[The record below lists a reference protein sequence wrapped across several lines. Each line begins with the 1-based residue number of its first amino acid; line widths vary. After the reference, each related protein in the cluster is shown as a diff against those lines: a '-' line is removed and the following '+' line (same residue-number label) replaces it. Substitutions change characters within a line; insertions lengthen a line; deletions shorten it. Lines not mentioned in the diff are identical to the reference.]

1 MRNLL
6 NFLVRFSVVFLF
18 ILLEIIALIML
29 ANNKGYQRSV
39 MLSSANEVVAK
50 MYNSSNTVVEFF
62 KLKDAND
69 VLAEENTNLKNELI
83 GLQNKLKAVA
93 DSSNSNVW
101 KNIRISPVDEYSYIS
116 AKVIRNTTEKL
127 QNYIT
132 IDKGKNDG
140 IEPDMGVIGENGV
153 VGIVKNVSPKFAVII
168 PVLNP
173 KIQISS
179 KFKKTNYTGPIVWD
193 GKDYRYSYLQD
204 VARHVKFNLGDTI
217 ITSGLTPNFPEGI
230 LVGTVYD
237 FHIKESDAYFNIQ
250 VKLAVDFRTLT
261 HVKVIRYENYQEQKT
276 LEEATEVEGVN

>member
-6 NFLVRFSVVFLF
+6 NFLIRYSVVFLF
-18 ILLEIIALIML
+18 IFLEIVAFILITQ
-29 ANNKGYQRSV
+29 NKSYQRSV
-39 MLSSANEVVAK
+39 MLTSANQIVAK
-50 MYNSSNTVVEFF
+50 MYSSSNTVVEFF
-62 KLKDAND
+62 KLRDANNA
-69 VLAEENTNLKNELI
+69 LAEENTNLKNELI
-83 GLQNKLKAVA
+83 VLQNKFKAATDTV
-93 DSSNSNVW
+93 NSNVW
-101 KNIRISPVDEYSYIS
+101 RHIKISPVDEYSYIS

-140 IEPDMGVIGENGV
+140 IEPDMGVVGENGV
-153 VGIVKNVSPKFAVII
+153 VGIVKNVSPKFSVII

-179 KFKKTNYTGPIVWD
+179 KFKKTNYTGPVEWD
-193 GKDYRYSYLQD
+193 GKDYRYTYLQD

-217 ITSGLTPNFPEGI
+217 ITSGLTPNFPEGV

-237 FHIKESDAYFNIQ
+237 FHIKESDAYYNIQ

-261 HVKVIRYENYQEQKT
+261 HVKIIKYTNYQEQSA
-276 LEEATEVEGVN
+276 LENSAETEVEK